1 MAAASKSILNLAHEP
16 QVLKQGLL
24 CLNDVLK
31 NLEPLHNPL
40 EPPGGSVLLR
50 ELVNATTSYGS
61 NEGMLNIFVNEISI
75 CLLLFLYLWHRCS
88 IYL

>member
-61 NEGMLNIFVNEISI
+61 NEGTNILVNNISI
-75 CLLLFLYLWHRCS
+75 CLLLFLYLWHRFS
-88 IYL
+88 RYL

>member
-61 NEGMLNIFVNEISI
+61 NEGTNILVNNISI
-75 CLLLFLYLWHRCS
+75 CSLLFLYLWHRFS
-88 IYL
+88 RYL

>member
-61 NEGMLNIFVNEISI
+61 NEGTNILVNDISI
-75 CLLLFLYLWHRCS
+75 CLLLFLYLWHRFS
-88 IYL
+88 RYL

>member
-61 NEGMLNIFVNEISI
+61 NEGMNILVNNISL
-75 CLLLFLYLWHRCS
+75 CSLLFLYLWHRCS
-88 IYL
+88 RYL

>member
-31 NLEPLHNPL
+31 SLEPLHKPL

-61 NEGMLNIFVNEISI
+61 NEGM
-75 CLLLFLYLWHRCS
+75 
-88 IYL
+88 

>member
-61 NEGMLNIFVNEISI
+61 NEGTNILVNNISI
-75 CLLLFLYLWHRCS
+75 CLLLFLYLWHRFLR
-88 IYL
+88 YL

>member
-61 NEGMLNIFVNEISI
+61 NEGTNILVNNISV
-75 CLLLFLYLWHRCS
+75 CSLLFLYLWHRFLR
-88 IYL
+88 YL

>member
-61 NEGMLNIFVNEISI
+61 SEGTNILVNNISI
-75 CLLLFLYLWHRCS
+75 CSLLFLYLWHRFLR
-88 IYL
+88 YL